1 MNQQDKELLLKD
13 LCARVPYGV
22 RVFVDE
28 YALKRSSYVWEKYDW
43 HGEPHEVDGVSRYG
57 VQLCRMEADDGFID
71 FDFIKPYLLP
81 MSSMTEEQRKDFEST
96 MVKDGILSVWT
107 ISTYEWLNQHK
118 CDYRGLIPK
127 GIALD
132 ATGLNIY

>member
-1 MNQQDKELLLKD
+1 MNQQDRELLLKD

-22 RVFVDE
+22 RVHIDE
-28 YALKRSSYVWEKYDW
+28 EELKNSHYVWEKYNWD
-43 HGEPHEVDGVSRYG
+43 GEPQEVDGVSRYG
-57 VQLCRMEADDGFID
+57 VQLCYMEVDDCFID

-96 MVKDGILSVWT
+96 MVKDGILSIWT
-107 ISTYEWLNQHK
+107 ISTYEWLNAHNV
-118 CDYRGLIPK
+118 DYRGLIPK